1 MIKSMKDKEVQ
12 FIEQILSHPRNRM
25 RRTIG
30 NTPAKVLVDR
40 EVLEDIPPP
49 NNDQYYIKHDKKTDT
64 FTVKKYQKQRAVK
77 RKATSSVL
85 AANKSKTDMDK
96 EEKMRTHEEIN
107 NKKVK
112 NLYNALVK
120 NQTLFFI
127 QQTELQTT

>member
-1 MIKSMKDKEVQ
+1 
-12 FIEQILSHPRNRM
+12 M
-25 RRTIG
+25 RRTIR

-40 EVLEDIPPP
+40 QVLEDIPLP
-49 NNDQYYIKHDKKTDT
+49 NNDQYYIKPDKKTDT
-64 FTVKKYQKQRAVK
+64 FTVKKYQKRRAVK

>member
-1 MIKSMKDKEVQ
+1 MKDKEVQ

-40 EVLEDIPPP
+40 QVLEDIPPP
-49 NNDQYYIKHDKKTDT
+49 NNDQYYIKHDEKTDT
-64 FTVKKYQKQRAVK
+64 FTVKKYQKRRAVK

-96 EEKMRTHEEIN
+96 EEKIRTHEQIN

-112 NLYNALVK
+112 NLYNALDK